1 MPTVCHLQ
9 SVDLKGFSYRSYKNT
24 RTKQKA
30 LAKASAFC
38 LVNEAPFGYEAASL
52 MKK

>member
-9 SVDLKGFSYRSYKNT
+9 TVDLKGFSYRSYKNT
-24 RTKQKA
+24 RTTQKA
-30 LAKASAFC
+30 SDESQRLF
-38 LVNEAPFGYEAASL
+38 VNEAPIGHEVASL